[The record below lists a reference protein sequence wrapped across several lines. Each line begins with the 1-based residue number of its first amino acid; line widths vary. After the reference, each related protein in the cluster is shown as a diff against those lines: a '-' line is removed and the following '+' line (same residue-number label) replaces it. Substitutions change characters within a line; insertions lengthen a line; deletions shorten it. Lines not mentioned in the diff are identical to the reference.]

1 LKEPDAKTKQI
12 AITFLA
18 LSGRYP
24 DFARHLFE
32 EIGNQFEESSDSNE
46 NNPTLTWNLQ
56 ALLDELKKQVS
67 ENDHH
72 NQREWRKFEHD
83 LRQMLKHGQ
92 TKPDPSIEIST
103 TDAINDDSFSLDRE
117 TFNLTLSFCFVGDI
131 GYDPDDYHHPQI
143 TNH

>member
-1 LKEPDAKTKQI
+1 MKEPDTKTKQI

-32 EIGNQFEESSDSNE
+32 EIDNQFEESSDSNE
-46 NNPTLTWNLQ
+46 DNPILAWNLQ
-56 ALLDELKKQVS
+56 ALLEDVKKQIP

-83 LRQMLKHGQ
+83 LCQMLKPA
-92 TKPDPSIEIST
+92 TKPDPSTEIST
-103 TDAINDDSFSLDRE
+103 IEANNDSFSLDRE
-117 TFNLTLSFCFVGDI
+117 TFHLALSFCFVGDI

>member
-1 LKEPDAKTKQI
+1 MKEPDAKTKQI

-24 DFARHLFE
+24 DFTRHLFE
-32 EIGNQFEESSDSNE
+32 EIDTKFEESSDSNE
-46 NNPTLTWNLQ
+46 DNPTLTWKLQ

-67 ENDHH
+67 KNDHH

-83 LRQMLKHGQ
+83 LYQML
-92 TKPDPSIEIST
+92 EISQPQIVVSSVEAT
-103 TDAINDDSFSLDRE
+103 NDSFSLDRE
-117 TFNLTLSFCFVGDI
+117 TFRLALSFCFVGDI
-131 GYDPDDYHHPQI
+131 GYDPDDYHLPQI